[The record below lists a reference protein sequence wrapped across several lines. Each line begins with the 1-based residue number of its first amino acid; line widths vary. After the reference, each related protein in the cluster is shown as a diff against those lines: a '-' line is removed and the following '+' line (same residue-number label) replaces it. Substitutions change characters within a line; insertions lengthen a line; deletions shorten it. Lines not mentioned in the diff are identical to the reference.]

1 MSTKPPQGNGDE
13 WPRDDSAGSA
23 RAENPRADNAWNQS
37 GDSGWGRQTDT
48 GWGQA
53 ANTGSADAGR
63 TDTGWGQSADTGWGR
78 GGGEPNTP
86 SMPYI
91 AEQNP
96 ARPPRSQSAATGTPG
111 APPANAAT
119 PPSNA
124 ATPPANAATPPP
136 NAAAWPGTP
145 PGAEF
150 LQPPPSPP
158 GPNPPPPGNTP
169 AGASPGGAAPTA
181 QRPRRSKGL
190 IAAVVVL
197 AVIAAAAIG
206 FGAMMF
212 LNRDGDDGSTVAAT
226 TAPAGEDASTAPS
239 AGPSEDAAPSDDPES
254 SPTLP
259 ADPKQALDQ
268 IVTTDRKTVIADLD
282 GKWVPQLSS
291 KKVGLE
297 AEGKTWEPKDI
308 LAEHEQMRKEY
319 PRVQLVW
326 SGDFASFKEDDFWV
340 TIVGIGYDDPED
352 ALSWCSSNGLGPD
365 NCYAKQLNTSGG
377 YEGTTRLQD

>member
-1 MSTKPPQGNGDE
+1 
-13 WPRDDSAGSA
+13 
-23 RAENPRADNAWNQS
+23 
-37 GDSGWGRQTDT
+37 
-48 GWGQA
+48 
-53 ANTGSADAGR
+53 
-63 TDTGWGQSADTGWGR
+63 
-78 GGGEPNTP
+78 
-86 SMPYI
+86 
-91 AEQNP
+91 
-96 ARPPRSQSAATGTPG
+96 
-111 APPANAAT
+111 
-119 PPSNA
+119 
-124 ATPPANAATPPP
+124 
-136 NAAAWPGTP
+136 
-145 PGAEF
+145 
-150 LQPPPSPP
+150 
-158 GPNPPPPGNTP
+158 
-169 AGASPGGAAPTA
+169 
-181 QRPRRSKGL
+181 
-190 IAAVVVL
+190 
-197 AVIAAAAIG
+197 
-206 FGAMMF
+206 MMF
-212 LNRDGDDGSTVAAT
+212 LNRDGDEDSTVAAT